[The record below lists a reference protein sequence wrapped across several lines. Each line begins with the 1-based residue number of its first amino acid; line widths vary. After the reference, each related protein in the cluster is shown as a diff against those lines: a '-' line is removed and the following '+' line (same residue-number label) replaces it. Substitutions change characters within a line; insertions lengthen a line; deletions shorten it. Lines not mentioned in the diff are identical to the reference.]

1 MPELYYEYYAPA
13 CARIS
18 HVLGEQ
24 FVPFLP
30 VVLPPLL
37 HTLGTKV
44 EYDFAEVSEA
54 EEVGA
59 VSHDEHT
66 GMESTVIQLT
76 GQKMRLTMNTTA
88 VIEKTSAARIMYAGG
103 GWFRWCFCI

>member
-1 MPELYYEYYAPA
+1 M
-13 CARIS
+13 
-18 HVLGEQ
+18 
-24 FVPFLP
+24 PFLP

-88 VIEKTSAARIMYAGG
+88 VIEKTSAARIMYSGG
-103 GWFRWCFCI
+103 GWFQWCFCI